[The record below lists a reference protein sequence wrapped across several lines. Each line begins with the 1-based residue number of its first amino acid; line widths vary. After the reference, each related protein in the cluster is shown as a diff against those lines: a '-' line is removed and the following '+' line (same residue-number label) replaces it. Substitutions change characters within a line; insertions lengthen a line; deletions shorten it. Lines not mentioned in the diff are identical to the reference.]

1 MMPLLVRVIAIVAIL
16 LVVIGLS
23 VSFMKMQ
30 EVKMQEVPVLKIRVS
45 VTTDTNDKNVSVHV
59 NALKRERMNV
69 MSVPR
74 TNFEEFPA
82 VQAYVAVNMGRDGS
96 QWVTSPYKGAG
107 DYELTASFR
116 SEPEDED
123 IIMVLVWVVDAK
135 GERISDIVRIMNRW
149 SEIQS

>member
-23 VSFMKMQ
+23 VSFM
-30 EVKMQEVPVLKIRVS
+30 KMQEVPVLKIRVS

-74 TNFEEFPA
+74 TNSEEFPA
-82 VQAYVAVNMGRDGS
+82 VQAYVAVNMGRDGPP

-135 GERISDIVRIMNRW
+135 GERISDIVRIMNKW

>member
-23 VSFMKMQ
+23 VSFM
-30 EVKMQEVPVLKIRVS
+30 KMQEVPVLKIRVS

-59 NALKRERMNV
+59 NALKRERMN
-69 MSVPR
+69 MMNVPR

-82 VQAYVAVNMGRDGS
+82 VQAYVAVNMGRNGS

-135 GERISDIVRIMNRW
+135 GKRISDIVRIMNKW

>member
-23 VSFMKMQ
+23 VSFM
-30 EVKMQEVPVLKIRVS
+30 KMQEVPVLKIRVS

-74 TNFEEFPA
+74 TNSEEFPA
-82 VQAYVAVNMGRDGS
+82 VQAYVAVNMGRDGPP

-135 GERISDIVRIMNRW
+135 GERISDMVRIMNKW

>member
-23 VSFMKMQ
+23 VSFM
-30 EVKMQEVPVLKIRVS
+30 KMQEVPVLKIRVS

-74 TNFEEFPA
+74 TNSEEFPA
-82 VQAYVAVNMGRDGS
+82 VQAYVAVNMGRDGPP

-107 DYELTASFR
+107 DYELITNPFR
-116 SEPEDED
+116 PEPEDED

-135 GERISDIVRIMNRW
+135 GKRISDMVRIMNKW